1 MYESTTGASHLNV
14 IAAAA
19 NVRPN
24 RPASR
29 REIRA
34 LGHVIQTGNQ
44 MTNTA
49 SEMSEKISTHRLGRA
64 SGVRRWYDFPGR
76 RITNDSITADSP
88 SPSTRQR
95 TTVLRPPLVR
105 PEPRA

>member
-49 SEMSEKISTHRLGRA
+49 SKMSEKISTHRLGRA
-64 SGVRRWYDFPGR
+64 SGVRRWYTLPRR

-88 SPSTRQR
+88 SPRSEEHTSELQS
-95 TTVLRPPLVR
+95 
-105 PEPRA
+105 